1 MTSTPFREHP
11 SDITYVFDGPCKSC
25 RFALGDYCGIDGMI
39 ELAPGSCE
47 RHGVTPTVSGLVRS
61 LLRRVRGT
69 LQP

>member
-1 MTSTPFREHP
+1 VTSQPFRARP
-11 SDITYVFDGPCKSC
+11 DDIAYVFDGPCKSC